1 VHGGTKARETSVAR
15 TGVTGVSPI
24 LGRATITQED
34 WIMQRLASLLTALI
48 VALGAASSAFA
59 APKKDFNIAWTI
71 YVGWMPW
78 PYAAEAG
85 IVKKWADKY
94 GINITVTQINDYVES
109 INQYT
114 AGKFDGVT
122 VTNMDALTIPAAGGI
137 DTTAVIVGD
146 FSNGND
152 GIVLKKAKGL
162 ADIKGRKINMVELSV
177 SHYLL
182 ARALTTVKLKEK
194 DIKVVNTS
202 DADIVGAFKAPET
215 TAVVT
220 WNPQLMEVKGEPGA
234 ALVFDSSKIPGE
246 IIDLL
251 VVKTETLKENPDLGK
266 ALVGIWY
273 ETIALM
279 ADPGDKGKAAR
290 EAMAKLSGTDLAGF
304 DAQLKTTRMFYT
316 AKEAVTFT
324 TGADLSKTMELV
336 RTFCFDHNLLG
347 EGVKTKDAVGIMV
360 GSGATLGSAKN
371 VKLRFDASYMKMAA
385 DGKL

>member
-1 VHGGTKARETSVAR
+1 MKF
-15 TGVTGVSPI
+15 VTRFLI
-24 LGRATITQED
+24 ALF
-34 WIMQRLASLLTALI
+34 TALA
-48 VALGAASSAFA
+48 VAGSSNTAAVA

-78 PYAAEAG
+78 PYAAQTG

-94 GINITVTQINDYVES
+94 GITINVTQINDYVES

-122 VTNMDALTIPAAGGI
+122 VTNMDALTIPAAGGV
-137 DTTAVIVGD
+137 DTTALILGD

-152 GIVLKKAKGL
+152 GIVLKKGKTL
-162 ADIKGRKINMVELSV
+162 ADIKGRKVNMVELSV

-182 ARALTTVKLKEK
+182 ARGLTSVKLKEK
-194 DIKVVNTS
+194 DIKVANTS
-202 DADIVGAFKAPET
+202 DADIVAAFKAPDS

-220 WNPQLMEVKGEPGA
+220 WNPQLLEVKAEPGA
-234 ALVFDSSKIPGE
+234 TLVYDSSKIPGE
-246 IIDLL
+246 IQDLL
-251 VVKTETLKENPDLGK
+251 VVNTETLKDNPNLGK

-279 ADPGDKGKAAR
+279 QDPGEKGKAAR

-316 AKEAVTFT
+316 PKEAIEFLQ
-324 TGADLSKTMELV
+324 GKDLAKISDLV
-336 RTFCFDHNLLG
+336 RTFSFEHALLG
-347 EGVKTKDAVGIMV
+347 ENVKSKDAIGIAMPGGDV
-360 GSGATLGSAKN
+360 LGSKQN
-371 VKLRFDASYMKMAA
+371 VKLRFDTTYLKLAA